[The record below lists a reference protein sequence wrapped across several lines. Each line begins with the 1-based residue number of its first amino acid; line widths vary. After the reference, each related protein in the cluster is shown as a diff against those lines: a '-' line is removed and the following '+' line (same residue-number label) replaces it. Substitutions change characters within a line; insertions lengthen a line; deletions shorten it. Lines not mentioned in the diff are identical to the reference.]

1 MIEKETWAMRAAR
14 LLEEAL
20 ADESKVQS
28 AKSKVQSDGG
38 GVEEEVTEFGPI
50 DAFS

>member
-20 ADESKVQS
+20 TDESKV
-28 AKSKVQSDGG
+28 
-38 GVEEEVTEFGPI
+38 
-50 DAFS
+50 